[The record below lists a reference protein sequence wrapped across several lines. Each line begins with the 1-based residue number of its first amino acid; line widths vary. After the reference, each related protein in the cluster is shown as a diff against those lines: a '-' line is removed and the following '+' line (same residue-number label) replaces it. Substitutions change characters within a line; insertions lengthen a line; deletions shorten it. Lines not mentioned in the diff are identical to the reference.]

1 MREYESYD
9 ALGLAELVRKGEVK
23 PEELLD
29 AALARVSA
37 RNGALCAVNML
48 FEARARRAIAAGLPA
63 GPFSGVPFLLKD
75 LHAQL
80 AGERVSFGSRL
91 WASFVSETDSELVAR
106 YRRAGLVIF
115 GRTASCELGLTASTE
130 SVLWGDTRNPWSLER
145 TPGGSSGGAA
155 AAIAAGIL
163 PAAHASD
170 GGGSIRIPASCCGLF
185 GLKPTRARVPM
196 GPHAGEGWGGM
207 STAHVITRSVRD
219 SAALLDAT
227 HGADLGAPYHAPATQ
242 RSYLEEVSREP
253 GALRIAL
260 QTSAFNGAPTDPE
273 CAAVAKDAA
282 KLCQSLG
289 HRVEEATLAID
300 RQALG
305 HATQVLI
312 GANVQATCEDAA
324 AAQGRKLGPELVEA
338 VTWAIIGN
346 AHSTSG
352 ADYARA
358 VRTLHA
364 TTRAVEAFFT
374 RFDVLLTPTMAMQP
388 ARVGELALSN
398 VPGPA
403 YGDRL
408 ARCVG
413 YTSLFNASGNPAMSV
428 PLGRASDGLPLGV
441 QFAARFGDEATLF
454 RLAAQLERERPWAQR
469 RPSVAAVR

>member
-1 MREYESYD
+1 MRDYESYD

-23 PEELLD
+23 PAELLD
-29 AALARVSA
+29 AALARVSV
-37 RNGALCAVNML
+37 RNGPLNAVNML
-48 FEARARRAIAAGLPA
+48 FEGRARRALDAGLPA
-63 GPFSGVPFLLKD
+63 GPFTGVPFLLKD

-80 AGERVSFGSRL
+80 AGERISFGSRL

-115 GRTASCELGLTASTE
+115 GRTASPELGLTASTE

-145 TPGGSSGGAA
+145 TPGGSSGGASA
-155 AAIAAGIL
+155 AVAAGIL

-170 GGGSIRIPASCCGLF
+170 GGGSIRSPASCCGLF

-207 STAHVITRSVRD
+207 STAHAVTRSVRD
-219 SAALLDAT
+219 SAALLDAV
-227 HGADLGAPYHAPATQ
+227 HGADLGAPYHAPAPE
-242 RSYLEEVSREP
+242 RSYLDEVSRPP

-260 QTSAFNGAPTDPE
+260 QTTAFNGAPTDPE
-273 CAAVAKDAA
+273 CAAAARDAA

-289 HRVEEATLAID
+289 HRVDEATVPVD
-300 RQALG
+300 REALG
-305 HATQVLI
+305 RATQVLI
-312 GANVQATCEDAA
+312 GANVLASCEDAA
-324 AAQGRKLGPELVEA
+324 ALQGRKLGPDLVEA
-338 VTWAIIGN
+338 VTWAIIESAGP
-346 AHSTSG
+346 ATS

-364 TTRAVEAFFT
+364 TTRAVEAFFQ

-398 VPGPA
+398 TPGAA
-403 YGDRL
+403 YGQRL

-413 YTSLFNASGNPAMSV
+413 YTSLFNSSGNPAMSV
-428 PLGRASDGLPLGV
+428 PLGTASDGMPLGV

-454 RLAAQLERERPWAQR
+454 RLAGQLERERPWAER
-469 RPSVAAVR
+469 RPRVAAVP